1 MPGMTMRMN
10 VRRTTSPFSPLVYSP
25 ALWLDASD
33 ASTLVMDGAVL
44 ISVNNL
50 CLKCPDSPIF
60 RADGQIWVAF
70 WAKFAYTN
78 NPRIPYIKGDAT
90 AAATYE
96 HGFVVETTTNNAR
109 LSISNGSSSKVA
121 YTATNPTLNN
131 WHFYFGYIDPA
142 NNIAKASLDGGTF
155 GTVNLTGFTPSVGS
169 NDFVVGA
176 GNPTGTNH
184 RVDYIDSFA
193 VGKPSSAG
201 WLASNAAAL
210 ASYLYNS
217 GSGRRS
223 SDFMSSPYYTGGNPS
238 GAGSW
243 YDMDERSGNR
253 VDRIGSNNLTPAG
266 SAAASIGYAAGVA
279 SGLVQYTGD
288 PVKQWSDKSGNARHL
303 IAPSDAARPTYTTG
317 AQNGLPALTFDG
329 VNDYLTNT
337 DVASI
342 VNGTGKSLT
351 AFVVVKTGT
360 IDKVAWGFGRSVI
373 SSTPMLLCYPYAAGS
388 RANLTHRT
396 DTNNETNVNTA
407 ASSTATNTTYII
419 TAKLNATTAYVSVN
433 GGTFASGA
441 ITQSAVTLDKLTVG
455 AFDRFGG
462 VSGYLN
468 GVIAELA
475 MYGSELDSVQ
485 ITNMLRYLG
494 NKWGITVA

>member
-1 MPGMTMRMN
+1 ML
-10 VRRTTSPFSPLVYSP
+10 RRRKKLFGGARFNPLVYSP

-109 LSISNGSSSKVA
+109 LSISNGSSVKFA

-155 GTVNLTGFTPSVGS
+155 GTVDLTGFTPSVGS

-176 GNPTGTNH
+176 GNPTGTNY

-279 SGLVQYTGD
+279 SGLVQYNGD
-288 PVKQWSDKSGNARHL
+288 PVKQWSDKSGNARHVT
-303 IAPSDAARPTYTTG
+303 AASDAGRPTYTTAG
-317 AQNGLPALTFDG
+317 QNGLSVLTYDG
-329 VNDYLTNT
+329 LNDILTNT
-337 DVASI
+337 DAASLL
-342 VNGTGKSLT
+342 TGSNRSLT
-351 AFVVVKTGT
+351 AFVVVR
-360 IDKVAWGFGRSVI
+360 DNASSSVAFGFGRSTV
-373 SSTPMLLCYPYAAGS
+373 SAVPFYAVYPYSTTKG
-388 RANLTHRT
+388 RAVYRT
-396 DTNNETNVNTA
+396 DSNIETNLLSSATSSGVTYLLTA
-407 ASSTATNTTYII
+407 KIDANVSYLSVDGGAFASSAINSSGAT
-419 TAKLNATTAYVSVN
+419 LD
-433 GGTFASGA
+433 TFA
-441 ITQSAVTLDKLTVG
+441 VG
-455 AFDRFGG
+455 ALNRFGG
-462 VSGYLN
+462 AGNFLSGY
-468 GVIAELA
+468 ICELLL
-475 MYGSELDSVQ
+475 YGSGLASGPVTL
-485 ITNMLRYLG
+485 INRYLG